1 MRTIHLIVCVTM
13 LAAPGLANAQY
24 PGQQHGYTIITPG
37 EPPTF
42 VNPNFNGGYTA
53 ITPGE
58 SPTFIDRSFNGGYTV
73 ITPGQPP
80 TFINPTSPLAPGTRA
95 FGFRGNGVGDE

>member
-1 MRTIHLIVCVTM
+1 MKPMLVILVGMV
-13 LAAPGLANAQY
+13 LAAPTLARAQY
-24 PGQQHGYTIITPG
+24 WGRESGYTIIKPG

-58 SPTFIDRSFNGGYTV
+58 
-73 ITPGQPP
+73 PP
-80 TFINPTSPLAPGTRA
+80 TFINRSFSGGYTLITPGEPPTFITPTVPSAPRVPK
-95 FGFRGNGVGDE
+95 FGEGDDDDN

>member
-1 MRTIHLIVCVTM
+1 MTEANMKPMLVILVAIVM
-13 LAAPGLANAQY
+13 AAPTLARAQY
-24 PGQQHGYTIITPG
+24 WGRDSGYTIIKPG

-58 SPTFIDRSFNGGYTV
+58 
-73 ITPGQPP
+73 PP
-80 TFINPTSPLAPGTRA
+80 AFINPTIPSAPRMPIFDEAG
-95 FGFRGNGVGDE
+95 GDDN

>member
-1 MRTIHLIVCVTM
+1 MKTM
-13 LAAPGLANAQY
+13 LLVFVATLLAVPSLALAQY
-24 PGQQHGYTIITPG
+24 PGQQGGYTIVTPG

-42 VNPNFNGGYTA
+42 VNPNYNGGYTA

-58 SPTFIDRSFNGGYTV
+58 PPTFINRSFNGGYTV

-80 TFINPTSPLAPGTRA
+80 PFINPTIPYEPSTAV
-95 FGFRGNGVGDE
+95 FDEDGDD